1 MKKYTVLFAEISK
14 KNPDD
19 EPAVYRFESIKEFL
33 SFVKKVKFQEKMNFN
48 YHYILSDSMEKTNK
62 FQYKI
67 TEEAK
72 HYKQFKKLLIEYMS

>member
-1 MKKYTVLFAEISK
+1 
-14 KNPDD
+14 
-19 EPAVYRFESIKEFL
+19 
-33 SFVKKVKFQEKMNFN
+33 MNFN

>member
-19 EPAVYRFESIKEFL
+19 EPDVYRFESIKEFL

-48 YHYILSDSMEKTNK
+48 SSLYFI
-62 FQYKI
+62 
-67 TEEAK
+67 
-72 HYKQFKKLLIEYMS
+72 

>member
-19 EPAVYRFESIKEFL
+19 EPDVYRFESIKEFL

-48 YHYILSDSMEKTNK
+48 SSLYFIWFHGKNK
-62 FQYKI
+62 
-67 TEEAK
+67 
-72 HYKQFKKLLIEYMS
+72 